1 MKRKLLFLYLFTT
14 FLFSISAQQGRRR
27 KRIKDIR
34 GSIVGDITGD
44 TYSPDLSSVI
54 PGSSTLAFVFD
65 VTGSMWDDLKQ
76 VTAGARQ
83 ILDTTRNR
91 AEKPLH
97 NYVLIPFH
105 DPGKVTTKDLCSRT
119 VSRFLKGFRKPE
131 TDFYPVDSLT
141 GY

>member
-1 MKRKLLFLYLFTT
+1 MDGKLFLFLLFAL
-14 FLFSISAQQGRRR
+14 ISCSHGQRSQRRER
-27 KRIKDIR
+27 TKDIR
-34 GSIVGDITGD
+34 GTISGNITGD

-83 ILDTTRNR
+83 ILDTTLSR

-105 DPGKVTTKDLCSRT
+105 DPGNCYF
-119 VSRFLKGFRKPE
+119 VSSIFVIF
-131 TDFYPVDSLT
+131 
-141 GY
+141 